1 MLDVIFHAGAV
12 PFGYVCEITMESEH
26 LGDCMDQRLL
36 PQESKQPCDRER
48 NESKPSTHCILGTTT
63 TTQNY
68 GSLRGLQRPC
78 AKEENERT
86 NNTRDEMKSR
96 GNVEKKVDENNQ
108 LWREVGRDL
117 RHIADTFTV
126 SNSKTDRS
134 KGTQS
139 GPTSPALVSVTAT
152 RCLTAS
158 LLALACWK
166 VISSLR

>member
-12 PFGYVCEITMESEH
+12 PFGYVCERTMESEH
-26 LGDCMDQRLL
+26 LEDCMAQRLL
-36 PQESKQPCDRER
+36 PQEPKQPCDRER
-48 NESKPSTHCILGTTT
+48 NESKQSTYCISRSTTT
-63 TTQNY
+63 AQNY
-68 GSLRGLQRPC
+68 GSLRGLQGPFR
-78 AKEENERT
+78 EENERT
-86 NNTRDEMKSR
+86 NNTEDEMKSR
-96 GNVEKKVDENNQ
+96 GNVEKLVEENNQ

-134 KGTQS
+134 KGSQS